1 MKRWGIRVH
10 DRAARRWVT
19 DNDRKP
25 VVFSLRR
32 EAQAEAESMNNMVK
46 KKIWVVEEYK

>member
-1 MKRWGIRVH
+1 MKRWAIRVH

-19 DNDRKP
+19 DNDRNP
-25 VVFSLRR
+25 VVFNLRR